1 MHKDLSE
8 ILYQF
13 QTPYYYYKMDL
24 LEAVLTN
31 LHQEASKYNYHIH
44 YALKANNQE
53 RIVKEICK
61 AGLGADCVSGG
72 EVAFALEQGF
82 CPEKIF
88 FAGVGKTDMEIEFA
102 LDNGIFAFNVES
114 LHELEVIQ
122 ELASQK
128 DVKAGIMLRMNP
140 DLDAHTH
147 AHISTGKEEHKFGI
161 PEHEIPRAIALINN
175 SPLLDFKGL
184 HVHIGSQIMDMEVFK
199 SLALRVNQIQSY
211 FVEAGLPCEH
221 LNLGGGLG
229 IDYAD
234 PHLHPIADFA
244 SYFKAVYD
252 NLKVEAHQQVHFEL
266 GRSIVGP
273 IGTLI
278 SKVLYLK
285 EHGKHQFAIIDASMT
300 DLIRP
305 ALYGAQHYIG
315 KVGIPNA
322 LADREYDIAGPVCES
337 SDMFGRNVKLPELKR
352 GDLIAIHSAGAYGQ
366 VMASQYNLRPT
377 AQAIFSDDLE
387 IEDYG

>member
-1 MHKDLSE
+1 MKDLSD

-24 LEAVLTN
+24 LKTI
-31 LHQEASKYNYHIH
+31 LHQLQHEATKYNYHVH

-53 RIVKEICK
+53 RIVKAIYK

-82 CPEKIF
+82 SADKIF

-102 LDNGIFAFNVES
+102 LGKGIFAFNVES
-114 LHELEVIQ
+114 LHELEVI
-122 ELASQK
+122 LDIASRM
-128 DVKAGIMLRMNP
+128 DLKAGIMLRMNP

-161 PEHEIPRAIALINN
+161 PEHEIARAIALINS
-175 SPLLDFKGL
+175 SPRLDFKGI
-184 HVHIGSQIMDMEVFK
+184 HVHIGSQILDMEVFK
-199 SLALRVNQIQSY
+199 NLALRINQIQEY
-211 FVEAGLPCEH
+211 FVKAGMECEH

-229 IDYAD
+229 IDYED
-234 PHLHPIADFA
+234 PHRNPVADFT
-244 SYFKAVYD
+244 SYFKAVYE
-252 NLKVEAHQQVHFEL
+252 NLEVKDHQHIHFEL

-285 EHGKHQFAIIDASMT
+285 DHGKHQFAIIDASMT

-315 KVGIPNA
+315 KVGVPKA
-322 LADREYDIAGPVCES
+322 QAVMEYDIAGPVCES

-352 GDLIAIHSAGAYGQ
+352 GDMIAIHSAGAYGQ

-377 AQAIFSDDLE
+377 AQAIFSDDME
-387 IEDYG
+387 IEDYS

>member
-24 LEAVLTN
+24 FEQVLETLKA
-31 LHQEASKYNYHIH
+31 EASKYNYHIH
-44 YALKANNQE
+44 YALKANNQK
-53 RIVKEICK
+53 RIVEEICK

-72 EVAFALEQGF
+72 EVAFALENGF
-82 CPEKIF
+82 PAEKVF
-88 FAGVGKTDMEIEFA
+88 FAGVGKTDREIEFA
-102 LDNGIFAFNVES
+102 LQHDIFAFNVES
-114 LHELEVIQ
+114 LHELEVIK
-122 ELASQK
+122 EIATRMSK
-128 DVKAGIMLRMNP
+128 KAGIMLRMNP
-140 DLDAHTH
+140 DLDAQTH
-147 AHISTGKEEHKFGI
+147 AHISTGREEHKFGI
-161 PEHEIPRAIALINN
+161 PEHEIPQAIKLIR
-175 SPLLDFKGL
+175 SSESLIFRGL
-184 HVHIGSQIMDMEVFK
+184 HVHIGSQILDMNVFK
-199 SLALRVNQIQSY
+199 NLALRVNQIQDY
-211 FVEAGLPCEH
+211 FKAEKLWCEH
-221 LNLGGGLG
+221 INLGGGLG
-229 IDYAD
+229 IDYAQ
-234 PHLHPIADFA
+234 PHQYPIADFA
-244 SYFKAVYD
+244 SYFKIINDHLV
-252 NLKVEAHQQVHFEL
+252 VEEQQQVHFEL

-315 KVGIPNA
+315 KVGIPNVD
-322 LADREYDIAGPVCES
+322 ADREYDIAGPVCES
-337 SDMFGRNVKLPELKR
+337 SDMFGRNVRLPELKR
-352 GDLIAIHSAGAYGQ
+352 GDLIAIHTAGAYGQ

-387 IEDYG
+387 IEDYE